1 MNSRKKQK
9 KGKKLKNKLKK
20 KKSTYLGN
28 LFLYL
33 FVLLT
38 IPLFGESA
46 INGLQ
51 SGISWVDEK
60 VFNRTIESSEV
71 EKTNQNI
78 ILTTDNSKIN
88 FQKNLE
94 QKKIAKAKD
103 TDALEKIIEDS
114 IKDEKK
120 IKALVAED
128 TKNVNNLSDVESDK
142 NITYMQILQ
151 KPNDLEL
158 NLKYARQQGKMGNY
172 KQTIATLERLVIL
185 YPDNVDLKYY
195 LLSILVKADSPDKAL
210 GIIEEMKNLS
220 DLSPEDLAS
229 IIEIETELKDR
240 GEPKLWSF
248 FADMGLGGLFNQNVN
263 SVSKTRTKHSSGAV
277 DDFNSAMFDNVYSGS
292 MGFTAIRSIGESSSM
307 MANLSGTSSR
317 QDVDTTDNF
326 ESLGFTLAYDTS
338 IGKHLISPYAMVSRT
353 SYETDATNRGLIL
366 GFGNYY
372 TINDSHALNYSYSYA
387 DSKNNQNSGHLTA
400 DDTDTISQSVSIGY
414 DFTLNEIISASAGLG
429 YGDSNA
435 KEDTNDYENYDLDLR
450 VNFALPFAYI
460 SIGNLTSMVDYS
472 LIDSSLNP
480 NLLRS
485 DLTNTSDIMITKAI
499 GDFLPIID
507 PNKDFFITL
516 SYEKVISESNILNY
530 DYVGESFSIGFNKAV
545 QFNK

>member
-60 VFNRTIESSEV
+60 VFNRTIKNIEV
-71 EKTNQNI
+71 EKINQNI
-78 ILTTDNSKIN
+78 ILTTDDSKIN
-88 FQKNLE
+88 FQRSLE

-185 YPDNVDLKYY
+185 YPDNADLKFY
-195 LLSILVKADSPDKAL
+195 LLSILIKADSPDKAL

-338 IGKHLISPYAMVSRT
+338 IGKHLISPYAMVSKT

-387 DSKNNQNSGHLTA
+387 DSKNNQNSSHLTA
-400 DDTDTISQSVSIGY
+400 DDTDTISRSVSIGY

>member
-1 MNSRKKQK
+1 
-9 KGKKLKNKLKK
+9 
-20 KKSTYLGN
+20 
-28 LFLYL
+28 
-33 FVLLT
+33 
-38 IPLFGESA
+38 
-46 INGLQ
+46 
-51 SGISWVDEK
+51 
-60 VFNRTIESSEV
+60 
-71 EKTNQNI
+71 
-78 ILTTDNSKIN
+78 
-88 FQKNLE
+88 
-94 QKKIAKAKD
+94 
-103 TDALEKIIEDS
+103 
-114 IKDEKK
+114 
-120 IKALVAED
+120 
-128 TKNVNNLSDVESDK
+128 
-142 NITYMQILQ
+142 
-151 KPNDLEL
+151 
-158 NLKYARQQGKMGNY
+158 
-172 KQTIATLERLVIL
+172 
-185 YPDNVDLKYY
+185 
-195 LLSILVKADSPDKAL
+195 
-210 GIIEEMKNLS
+210 
-220 DLSPEDLAS
+220 
-229 IIEIETELKDR
+229 
-240 GEPKLWSF
+240 
-248 FADMGLGGLFNQNVN
+248 
-263 SVSKTRTKHSSGAV
+263 
-277 DDFNSAMFDNVYSGS
+277 MFDNVYSGS

-400 DDTDTISQSVSIGY
+400 DDTDTISRSVSIGY

-530 DYVGESFSIGFNKAV
+530 DYMGESFSIGFNKAV

>member
-60 VFNRTIESSEV
+60 VFNRTIKNIEV
-71 EKTNQNI
+71 EKINQNL
-78 ILTTDNSKIN
+78 ILTTDDSKIN
-88 FQKNLE
+88 FQRSLE

-185 YPDNVDLKYY
+185 YPDNADLKFY
-195 LLSILVKADSPDKAL
+195 LLSILIKADSPDKAL

-338 IGKHLISPYAMVSRT
+338 IGKHLISPYAMVSKT

-400 DDTDTISQSVSIGY
+400 DDTDTISQSASIGY

-460 SIGNLTSMVDYS
+460 SIGNLTSVVDYKI
-472 LIDSSLNP
+472 IDSSLNP
-480 NLLRS
+480 DLLRS

-516 SYEKVISESNILNY
+516 SYEKVISESNVLNY
-530 DYVGESFSIGFNKAV
+530 DYVGDSFSIGFNKAV

>member
-46 INGLQ
+46 IKGLQ
-51 SGISWVDEK
+51 SGVSWLDKK
-60 VFNRTIESSEV
+60 VFNRTIKKLEV
-71 EKTNQNI
+71 EKINQNI
-78 ILTTDNSKIN
+78 ILTTDDSKIN
-88 FQKNLE
+88 FQRSLE

-103 TDALEKIIEDS
+103 TNALEKIIEDS

-128 TKNVNNLSDVESDK
+128 TKNVNNLSEVESDK

-185 YPDNVDLKYY
+185 YPDNADLKFY
-195 LLSILVKADSPDKAL
+195 LLSILIKADSPDKAL

-338 IGKHLISPYAMVSRT
+338 IGNHLISPYVMLSKT
-353 SYETDATNRGLIL
+353 SYETDATNRGLIV
-366 GFGNYY
+366 GFGNSY
-372 TINDSHALNYSYSYA
+372 TINDSHALNYSYSYS
-387 DSKNNQNSGHLTA
+387 DSKNNQNTGHLTA

-414 DFTLNEIISASAGLG
+414 DFTLNEIFSASAGLG

-435 KEDTNDYENYDLDLR
+435 KQDTNDYENYDLDLR

-460 SIGNLTSMVDYS
+460 SIGSLTSMIDYS
-472 LIDSSLNP
+472 IIDSSLNP

-507 PNKDFFITL
+507 PNKDLFITL

>member
-60 VFNRTIESSEV
+60 VFNRTIKNIEV
-71 EKTNQNI
+71 EKINQNL
-78 ILTTDNSKIN
+78 ILTTDDSKIN
-88 FQKNLE
+88 FQRSLE

-185 YPDNVDLKYY
+185 YPDNADLKFY
-195 LLSILVKADSPDKAL
+195 LLSILIKADSPDKAL

>member
-60 VFNRTIESSEV
+60 VFNRTIKNIEV
-71 EKTNQNI
+71 EKINQNL
-78 ILTTDNSKIN
+78 ILTTDDSKIN
-88 FQKNLE
+88 FQRSLE

-103 TDALEKIIEDS
+103 TNALEKIIEDS

-185 YPDNVDLKYY
+185 YPDNADLKFY

>member
-51 SGISWVDEK
+51 SGVSWVDEK
-60 VFNRTIESSEV
+60 VFNRTIENLEV
-71 EKTNQNI
+71 EKINQNI
-78 ILTTDNSKIN
+78 ILTTDDSKIN
-88 FQKNLE
+88 FQRNLE
-94 QKKIAKAKD
+94 QKKIAKAKN
-103 TDALEKIIEDS
+103 TDALKKIIEDS

-128 TKNVNNLSDVESDK
+128 TKNVNNLSEVESDK

-210 GIIEEMKNLS
+210 EIIEEMKDLS

-229 IIEIETELKDR
+229 ITEIETQLKDR
-240 GEPKLWSF
+240 GEPKLWNF
-248 FADMGLGGLFNQNVN
+248 VADVGLGGLFNQNVN
-263 SVSKTRTKHSSGAV
+263 SVSKTRTKHSSGDV
-277 DDFNSAMFDNVYSGS
+277 DDFNSAMFDNVYS
-292 MGFTAIRSIGESSSM
+292 
-307 MANLSGTSSR
+307 L
-317 QDVDTTDNF
+317 
-326 ESLGFTLAYDTS
+326 
-338 IGKHLISPYAMVSRT
+338 
-353 SYETDATNRGLIL
+353 
-366 GFGNYY
+366 
-372 TINDSHALNYSYSYA
+372 
-387 DSKNNQNSGHLTA
+387 
-400 DDTDTISQSVSIGY
+400 
-414 DFTLNEIISASAGLG
+414 
-429 YGDSNA
+429 
-435 KEDTNDYENYDLDLR
+435 
-450 VNFALPFAYI
+450 
-460 SIGNLTSMVDYS
+460 S
-472 LIDSSLNP
+472 LIH
-480 NLLRS
+480 
-485 DLTNTSDIMITKAI
+485 I
-499 GDFLPIID
+499 
-507 PNKDFFITL
+507 
-516 SYEKVISESNILNY
+516 
-530 DYVGESFSIGFNKAV
+530 
-545 QFNK
+545 

>member
-9 KGKKLKNKLKK
+9 KGKKLKNKLNK

-60 VFNRTIESSEV
+60 VFNRTIKKLEV
-71 EKTNQNI
+71 EKINQNI
-78 ILTTDNSKIN
+78 ILTTDDSKIN
-88 FQKNLE
+88 FQRSLE

-128 TKNVNNLSDVESDK
+128 TKNVNNLSEVESDK

-185 YPDNVDLKYY
+185 YPDNADLKFY
-195 LLSILVKADSPDKAL
+195 LLSILIKADSPDKAL

>member
-60 VFNRTIESSEV
+60 VFNRTIKNIEV
-71 EKTNQNI
+71 EKINQNL
-78 ILTTDNSKIN
+78 ILTTDDSKIN
-88 FQKNLE
+88 FQRSLE

-185 YPDNVDLKYY
+185 YPDNADLKFY
-195 LLSILVKADSPDKAL
+195 LLSILIKADSPDKAL

-263 SVSKTRTKHSSGAV
+263 SVSKTRTKHSSGSV
-277 DDFNSAMFDNVYSGS
+277 NDFNSAMFDNVYSGS

-414 DFTLNEIISASAGLG
+414 DFTLNEIISTSIGLG
-429 YGDSNA
+429 YADNNA
-435 KEDTNDYENYDLDLR
+435 KVDTNDYENFDLDLR
-450 VNFALPFAYI
+450 LNLSLPFAYV
-460 SIGNLTSMVDYS
+460 SIGNLLSVVEYS
-472 LIDSSLNP
+472 TIDSSINS

-485 DLTNTSDIMITKAI
+485 DMTNTSDIMLTKAI
-499 GDFLPIID
+499 GDFFPGID
-507 PNKDFFITL
+507 PGRSFFITL
-516 SYEKVISESNILNY
+516 SYEKVFSESNILNY
-530 DYVGESFSIGFNKAV
+530 DYIGDSFAIGFNKSI
-545 QFNK
+545 QLNK

>member
-51 SGISWVDEK
+51 SGISWVDKK
-60 VFNRTIESSEV
+60 VFNRNIENLEV
-71 EKTNQNI
+71 EKINQNI
-78 ILTTDNSKIN
+78 ILTTDDSKIN
-88 FQKNLE
+88 FQRSLE

-185 YPDNVDLKYY
+185 YPDNADLKFY

-400 DDTDTISQSVSIGY
+400 DNTDTISQSVSIGY
-414 DFTLNEIISASAGLG
+414 DFTLNEIVSASAGLG

>member
-51 SGISWVDEK
+51 SGVSWVDKK
-60 VFNRTIESSEV
+60 VFNRNIENLEV
-71 EKTNQNI
+71 EKINQNI
-78 ILTTDNSKIN
+78 ILTTDDSKIN
-88 FQKNLE
+88 FQRSLE

-103 TDALEKIIEDS
+103 ADALEKIIEDS

-185 YPDNVDLKYY
+185 YPDNADLKFY

-277 DDFNSAMFDNVYSGS
+277 NDFNSAMFDNVYSGS

-338 IGKHLISPYAMVSRT
+338 IGKHLISPYAMVSKT

-387 DSKNNQNSGHLTA
+387 DSKNNQNSSHLTA
-400 DDTDTISQSVSIGY
+400 DDTDTISRSVSIGY

-460 SIGNLTSMVDYS
+460 SIGNLTSMVVYS

>member
-46 INGLQ
+46 INGIQ
-51 SGISWVDEK
+51 SGMSWVDEK

-78 ILTTDNSKIN
+78 ILTTDDSKIN
-88 FQKNLE
+88 FQRSLE

-263 SVSKTRTKHSSGAV
+263 SVSKTRTKHSSGSV
-277 DDFNSAMFDNVYSGS
+277 NDFNSAMFDNVYSGS

-530 DYVGESFSIGFNKAV
+530 DYMGESFSIGFNKAV

>member
-20 KKSTYLGN
+20 KKSAYLGN

-33 FVLLT
+33 LVLLT

-46 INGLQ
+46 IKGLQ

-60 VFNRTIESSEV
+60 VFNRTIKNIEV
-71 EKTNQNI
+71 EKINQNI
-78 ILTTDNSKIN
+78 ILTTDDSKIN
-88 FQKNLE
+88 FQRSLE

-185 YPDNVDLKYY
+185 YPDNADLKFY

-338 IGKHLISPYAMVSRT
+338 IGKHLISPYAMVSKT

>member
-60 VFNRTIESSEV
+60 VFNRTIKNIEV
-71 EKTNQNI
+71 EKINQNI
-78 ILTTDNSKIN
+78 ILTTDDSKIN
-88 FQKNLE
+88 FQRSLE

-128 TKNVNNLSDVESDK
+128 TKNVNNLSEVESDK

-185 YPDNVDLKYY
+185 YPDNADLKFY
-195 LLSILVKADSPDKAL
+195 LLSILIKADSPDKAL

-338 IGKHLISPYAMVSRT
+338 IGKHLISPYAMVSKT

-387 DSKNNQNSGHLTA
+387 DSKNNQNSSHLTA
-400 DDTDTISQSVSIGY
+400 DDTDTISRSVSIGY

-507 PNKDFFITL
+507 PNKDLFITL

>member
-33 FVLLT
+33 LVLLT

-51 SGISWVDEK
+51 SGVSWVDEK
-60 VFNRTIESSEV
+60 VFNRTIKNIEV
-71 EKTNQNI
+71 EKINQNI
-78 ILTTDNSKIN
+78 ILTTDDSKIN
-88 FQKNLE
+88 FQRSLE

-185 YPDNVDLKYY
+185 YPDNADLKFY
-195 LLSILVKADSPDKAL
+195 LLSILIKADSPDKAL

-353 SYETDATNRGLIL
+353 SYETDATNRGLIV
-366 GFGNYY
+366 GFGNSY

-387 DSKNNQNSGHLTA
+387 DSKNNQNSSHLTA
-400 DDTDTISQSVSIGY
+400 DDTDTISRSVSIGY

-507 PNKDFFITL
+507 PNKDLFITL

>member
-20 KKSTYLGN
+20 KKSAYLGN

-33 FVLLT
+33 LVLLT

-46 INGLQ
+46 IKGLQ

-60 VFNRTIESSEV
+60 VFNRTIKNIEV
-71 EKTNQNI
+71 EKINQNI
-78 ILTTDNSKIN
+78 ILTTDDSKIN
-88 FQKNLE
+88 FQRSLE

-185 YPDNVDLKYY
+185 YPDNADLKFY

-338 IGKHLISPYAMVSRT
+338 IGKHLISPYAMVSKT

-400 DDTDTISQSVSIGY
+400 DDTDTISRSVSIGY

>member
-60 VFNRTIESSEV
+60 VFNRTIKNIEG
-71 EKTNQNI
+71 EKINQNL
-78 ILTTDNSKIN
+78 ILTTDDSKIN
-88 FQKNLE
+88 FQRSLE

-120 IKALVAED
+120 IEALVAED

-185 YPDNVDLKYY
+185 YPDNADLKFY
-195 LLSILVKADSPDKAL
+195 LLSILIKADSPDKAL

-263 SVSKTRTKHSSGAV
+263 SVSKTRTKHSSGSV
-277 DDFNSAMFDNVYSGS
+277 SDFNSAMFDNVYSGN

-400 DDTDTISQSVSIGY
+400 DNTDTISQSVSIGY
-414 DFTLNEIISASAGLG
+414 DFTLNEIVSASAGLG

-450 VNFALPFAYI
+450 VNFSLPFAYI
-460 SIGNLTSMVDYS
+460 SIGSLTS
-472 LIDSSLNP
+472 LIDYRKIDTSVNSQF
-480 NLLRS
+480 LRS

-499 GDFLPIID
+499 GDFFPSID
-507 PNKDFFITL
+507 PDQSFFITL
-516 SYEKVISESNILNY
+516 SYERVISESNILNY
-530 DYVGESFSIGFNKAV
+530 DYIGDSYSIGFNKAL

>member
-103 TDALEKIIEDS
+103 GDVIEKIIEDS

-120 IKALVAED
+120 IEALVAED

-338 IGKHLISPYAMVSRT
+338 IGKHLISPYAMVSKT

-387 DSKNNQNSGHLTA
+387 DSKNNQNSSHLTA
-400 DDTDTISQSVSIGY
+400 DDTDTISRSVSIGY

>member
-51 SGISWVDEK
+51 SGVSWVDKK
-60 VFNRTIESSEV
+60 VFNRNIENLEV
-71 EKTNQNI
+71 EKINQNI
-78 ILTTDNSKIN
+78 ILTTDDSKIN
-88 FQKNLE
+88 FQRSLQ

-400 DDTDTISQSVSIGY
+400 DDTDTISQSASIGY

-472 LIDSSLNP
+472 IIDSSLNP

-507 PNKDFFITL
+507 PNKDLFITL

>member
-1 MNSRKKQK
+1 M
-9 KGKKLKNKLKK
+9 
-20 KKSTYLGN
+20 
-28 LFLYL
+28 
-33 FVLLT
+33 
-38 IPLFGESA
+38 
-46 INGLQ
+46 
-51 SGISWVDEK
+51 
-60 VFNRTIESSEV
+60 
-71 EKTNQNI
+71 
-78 ILTTDNSKIN
+78 
-88 FQKNLE
+88 
-94 QKKIAKAKD
+94 
-103 TDALEKIIEDS
+103 
-114 IKDEKK
+114 
-120 IKALVAED
+120 VAED
-128 TKNVNNLSDVESDK
+128 TKNVNNLSNVGTDK

-185 YPDNVDLKYY
+185 YPDNADLKFY
-195 LLSILVKADSPDKAL
+195 LLSILIKADSPDKAL

-263 SVSKTRTKHSSGAV
+263 SVSKTRTKHSSGSV
-277 DDFNSAMFDNVYSGS
+277 SDFNSAMFDNVYSGS

-400 DDTDTISQSVSIGY
+400 DDTDTISKSASIGY
-414 DFTLNEIISASAGLG
+414 DFILNETISASAGLG

-450 VNFALPFAYI
+450 VNFALPFAYF

-507 PNKDFFITL
+507 PNKDLFITL

>member
-60 VFNRTIESSEV
+60 VFNRTIKKLEV
-71 EKTNQNI
+71 EKINQNI
-78 ILTTDNSKIN
+78 ILTTDDSKIN
-88 FQKNLE
+88 FQRSLE

-128 TKNVNNLSDVESDK
+128 TKNVNNLSEVESDK

-185 YPDNVDLKYY
+185 YPDNADLKFY
-195 LLSILVKADSPDKAL
+195 LLSILIKADSPDKAL

-460 SIGNLTSMVDYS
+460 SIGSLTSMIDYS
-472 LIDSSLNP
+472 IIDSSLNP

-530 DYVGESFSIGFNKAV
+530 DYMGESFSIGFNKAV

>member
-60 VFNRTIESSEV
+60 VFNRTIKNIEV
-71 EKTNQNI
+71 EKINQNI
-78 ILTTDNSKIN
+78 ILTTDDSKIN
-88 FQKNLE
+88 FQRSLE

-185 YPDNVDLKYY
+185 YPDNADLKFY

-387 DSKNNQNSGHLTA
+387 DSKNNQNSSHLTA
-400 DDTDTISQSVSIGY
+400 DDTDTISRSVSIGY

-507 PNKDFFITL
+507 PNKELFITL

>member
-9 KGKKLKNKLKK
+9 KRKKLKNKLKK
-20 KKSTYLGN
+20 KKGTYLGN

-60 VFNRTIESSEV
+60 VFSRTTENSEV
-71 EKTNQNI
+71 EKINQNI
-78 ILTTDNSKIN
+78 ILTTDDSKIN
-88 FQKNLE
+88 FQKSLE

-103 TDALEKIIEDS
+103 ADALEKIIEDS
-114 IKDEKK
+114 VKDEKK

-128 TKNVNNLSDVESDK
+128 TKNVNNLSNVESDK

-229 IIEIETELKDR
+229 INEIETQLKDR

-248 FADMGLGGLFNQNVN
+248 FVDMGLGGLFNQNVN
-263 SVSKTRTKHSSGAV
+263 SVSKTRTKHSSGDV

-292 MGFTAIRSIGESSSM
+292 MGFTAVRSIGESSSM
-307 MANLSGTSSR
+307 MANLSGTSSQ

-338 IGKHLISPYAMVSRT
+338 IGNHLISPYVMLSRT
-353 SYETDATNRGLIL
+353 SYETDATNRGLIA

-372 TINDSHALNYSYSYA
+372 TINDSHALNYSYSYS

-400 DDTDTISQSVSIGY
+400 DDTDTISQSVSVGY
-414 DFTLNEIISASAGLG
+414 DFILNETISASAGLG

-435 KEDTNDYENYDLDLR
+435 KDDTNDYENYDLDLR
-450 VNFALPFAYI
+450 VNFSLPFAYI
-460 SIGNLTSMVDYS
+460 SFGNLTSMIDYS
-472 LIDSSLNP
+472 IIDSSLNP

-499 GDFLPIID
+499 GDFLPVID

-530 DYVGESFSIGFNKAV
+530 DYVGDSFSIGFNKAV

>member
-60 VFNRTIESSEV
+60 VFNRTIKKLEV
-71 EKTNQNI
+71 EKINQNI
-78 ILTTDNSKIN
+78 ILTTDDSKIN
-88 FQKNLE
+88 FQRSLE

-128 TKNVNNLSDVESDK
+128 TKNVNNLSEVESDK

-185 YPDNVDLKYY
+185 YPDNADLKFY
-195 LLSILVKADSPDKAL
+195 LLSILIKADSPDKAL

-338 IGKHLISPYAMVSRT
+338 IGKHLISPYAMVSKT

-400 DDTDTISQSVSIGY
+400 DNTDTISQSVSIGY
-414 DFTLNEIISASAGLG
+414 DFTLNELVSASAGLG